1 MKKILFL
8 LSVLSALFLFT
19 HVPSVST
26 DTGYAGAESC
36 KGCHET
42 YYDSY
47 LQTPHAKK
55 AIAGSPAAQ
64 FGCESCHGSGS
75 EHVSK
80 GGGKGVAIF
89 SFDKEIDAKERSAKC
104 LTCHEDAQH
113 LIFWNMS
120 KHKSNGIACTDCH
133 SLHAGIGKSLKLG
146 QPDLC
151 FDCHKDIRMQ
161 TNKQSHHPVREGKI
175 KCTDCHD
182 THGTFGAKMLRADTV
197 NELCYMCHAE
207 KRGPFRFEHPPV
219 EANCL
224 NCHAVHG
231 SNHNS
236 LLVRKTPQLCQSC
249 HEGISFSFHSS
260 SPFTRADSFASNQPS
275 NKMIARACL
284 NCHTNIHGSNG
295 PSENG
300 QRFIR

>member
-1 MKKILFL
+1 MKKILLL
-8 LSVLSALFLFT
+8 LSFLSAVLLFS

-26 DTGYAGAESC
+26 DTGYAGVEAC
-36 KGCHET
+36 KGCHDT
-42 YYDSY
+42 YYDSFM
-47 LQTPHAKK
+47 HSVHGKK

-64 FGCESCHGSGS
+64 FGCESCHGSGA

-80 GGGKGVAIF
+80 GGGKGVSIF
-89 SFDKEIDAKERSAKC
+89 GFGKKIDAKERSSKC
-104 LTCHEDAQH
+104 LACHEDTQH
-113 LIFWNMS
+113 IINWNMS
-120 KHKSNGIACTDCH
+120 KHKSNGIGCTDCH
-133 SLHAGIGKSLKLG
+133 SMHAGVGKGLKMG

-151 FDCHKDIRMQ
+151 FDCHKDIRLQ
-161 TNKQSHHPVREGKI
+161 SNKQSHHPVREGKI

-182 THGTFGAKMLRADTV
+182 AHGSFGAKMLRADTI
-197 NELCYMCHAE
+197 NELCYKCHAE

-249 HEGISFSFHSS
+249 HEAAFHPSTAYTNADGFSG
-260 SPFTRADSFASNQPS
+260 PAAS
-275 NKMIARACL
+275 NKMIARACM

-295 PSENG
+295 PDSRG

>member
-8 LSVLSALFLFT
+8 LGVLSVVFLFT
-19 HVPSVST
+19 RVPAVST
-26 DTGYAGAESC
+26 DTGYAGVEAC
-36 KGCHET
+36 KGCHEG

-47 LQTPHAKK
+47 MRTPHGKK

-80 GGGKGVAIF
+80 GGGKGVAIYG
-89 SFDKEIDAKERSAKC
+89 FDKKLDAKERSAKC
-104 LTCHEDAQH
+104 LACHEDAQH
-113 LIFWNMS
+113 LISWNMS
-120 KHKSNGIACTDCH
+120 KHKSNGIGCTDCH
-133 SLHAGIGKSLKLG
+133 SMHAGIGKGLKLG
-146 QPDLC
+146 QPELC

-175 KCTDCHD
+175 TCTDCHD
-182 THGTFGAKMLRADTV
+182 THGTFGPKMLRADTV
-197 NELCYMCHAE
+197 NELCYKCHAE

-249 HEGISFSFHSS
+249 HEASFHPST
-260 SPFTRADSFASNQPS
+260 PYTNADSFTASQPS
-275 NKMIARACL
+275 NKMIARACM

-295 PSENG
+295 PDGRG

>member
-8 LSVLSALFLFT
+8 LGFLSAVFLFT
-19 HVPSVST
+19 HVPSSVSA
-26 DTGYAGAESC
+26 DTGYAGVEAC
-36 KGCHET
+36 KGCHDT

-47 LQTPHAKK
+47 MQTPHGKK
-55 AIAGSPAAQ
+55 AISGSPAAQ

-75 EHVSK
+75 EHVTK

-89 SFDKEIDAKERSAKC
+89 GFGKNLDAKERSAKC
-104 LTCHEDAQH
+104 LACHEDSQH
-113 LIFWNMS
+113 LVFWNMS

-133 SLHAGIGKSLKLG
+133 SQHAGSGKSLKLS

-151 FDCHKDIRMQ
+151 FNCHKDIRMQ
-161 TNKQSHHPVREGKI
+161 TNKQSHHPIREGKI
-175 KCTDCHD
+175 RCTDCHD

-197 NELCYMCHAE
+197 NELCYTCHAE

-219 EANCL
+219 EASCL
-224 NCHAVHG
+224 NCHVVHG

-249 HEGISFSFHSS
+249 HEGSFHPST
-260 SPFTRADSFASNQPS
+260 PYTNADGFAAQQPS
-275 NKMIARACL
+275 NKMIARACM

-295 PSENG
+295 PQSRG
-300 QRFIR
+300 QKFIR